1 MIHGIHRYPPMER
14 VIYGIPLAE
23 ALAQE
28 VDRLD
33 ARAVYV
39 MASGTLNRE
48 TDVID
53 TVRRVLGNRLA
64 GVCAKIGSHTPRVD
78 VVAATNEARAAK
90 ADLILTVGGGSVTD
104 AAKMVGLCLGNDI
117 TAPEQL
123 DAFRAVITAEGK
135 TERPPAK
142 APSVRSVDVPTTLS
156 AGEFTPFA
164 GCTDTARNVKES
176 FGHALMMPRAVILDP
191 AVTIHTPEWLFL
203 STGIRAVDHAV
214 ENICSIAPTP
224 FSDGMSLQAL
234 RLLSAGLPAVK
245 VNPGDLE
252 ARLNCQMGA
261 WMSIMGAH
269 NGVPMGASHGI
280 GHVLGGTA
288 HVPHGYTS
296 CVMLPHV
303 LRFNEP
309 VHAERQKWVSEALG
323 RPGDSAGDAVAALIA
338 SLALPA
344 TLRDVGVKPEQL
356 DEIAVG
362 SMHDRWVH
370 TNPRK
375 IDGPPD
381 VRALLDAAW

>member
-1 MIHGIHRYPPMER
+1 MIQGIHRYPPMDR
-14 VIYGIPLAE
+14 VTYGIPLAT
-23 ALAQE
+23 ALADE
-28 VDRLD
+28 VARLN

-53 TVRRVLGNRLA
+53 SVRHVLGNRLA
-64 GVCAKIGSHTPRVD
+64 GVCAKIGAHTPRVD
-78 VVAATNEARAAK
+78 VVAAANEARAAK
-90 ADLILTVGGGSVTD
+90 ADLIVTVGGGSVTD
-104 AAKMVGLCLGNDI
+104 AAKMVGLCLGNDVTRPRDLDRLRAI
-117 TAPEQL
+117 VTA
-123 DAFRAVITAEGK
+123 DGK
-135 TERPPAK
+135 TERPPVNP
-142 APSVRSVDVPTTLS
+142 PSVRSIDVPTTLS

-164 GCTDTARNVKES
+164 GCTDTERNVKES
-176 FGHALMMPRAVILDP
+176 FGHALMMPQAVILDP
-191 AVTIHTPEWLFL
+191 AITVHTPEWLFL

-214 ENICSIAPTP
+214 EDICSINPTP

-245 VNPGDLE
+245 ANPADLD
-252 ARLNCQMGA
+252 ARLSCQLGA
-261 WMSIMGAH
+261 WMSIMGSQ
-269 NGVPMGASHGI
+269 NGVAKGASHGI

-296 CVMLPHV
+296 CVMLPVV

-309 VHAERQKWVSEALG
+309 VNAERQRWVSEALG
-323 RPGDSAGDAVAALIA
+323 RPNDSAGDAVAALIA
-338 SLALPA
+338 SLGLPG

-356 DEIAVG
+356 DEIAAG

-375 IDGPPD
+375 IDGPPA